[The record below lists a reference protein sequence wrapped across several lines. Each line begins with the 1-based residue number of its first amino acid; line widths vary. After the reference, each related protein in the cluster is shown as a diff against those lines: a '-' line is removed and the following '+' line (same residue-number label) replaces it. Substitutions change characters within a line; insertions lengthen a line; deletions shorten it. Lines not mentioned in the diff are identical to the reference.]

1 MASNK
6 IIVDR
11 EDLSSLSELIR
22 EKAGSSADSLIWPN
36 GFIDT
41 VDEIESG
48 GGSSGETDST
58 SLRNLINRTITSVT
72 DSEITEIGPY
82 AFARCRS
89 LTSINFP
96 SCTYIE
102 VSAFY
107 DCSSLT
113 SASFPKCV
121 LINNGAFEYC
131 TSLVLADFP
140 SCT

>member
-22 EKAGSSADSLIWPN
+22 EKAGSNADSLIWPN

-41 VDEIESG
+41 VDEIENG
-48 GGSSGETDST
+48 GGSI
-58 SLRNLINRTITSVT
+58 RNLINRTITSIT
-72 DSEITEIGPY
+72 NSEITEIGSY

-96 SCTYIE
+96 SCTRIE
-102 VSAFY
+102 ISAFY

-113 SASFPKCV
+113 SASFPECR
-121 LINNGAFEYC
+121 LINDGAFEYC